1 MYVCIFFIDRD
12 NGFAWFASN
21 IFDLGADLIYV
32 LMCMYVVDLHDEQKC
47 LITFCCV

>member
-1 MYVCIFFIDRD
+1 MCSSSFSLRAKFFLASFMLHFCD

-32 LMCMYVVDLHDEQKC
+32 RS
-47 LITFCCV
+47 